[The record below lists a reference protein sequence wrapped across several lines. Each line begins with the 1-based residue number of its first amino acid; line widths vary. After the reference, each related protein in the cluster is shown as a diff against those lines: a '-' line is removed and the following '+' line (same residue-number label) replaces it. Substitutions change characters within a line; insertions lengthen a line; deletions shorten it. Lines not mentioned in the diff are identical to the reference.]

1 MRLTFAFVTVIA
13 MTVMLAGQER
23 DRAKVPDALKWN
35 LADIYPS
42 ETAWRAQKD
51 TIEKELPKLREFQ
64 GALGASPGALA
75 NALEFMSRLDKEL
88 TRLYVYASMLSDQD

>member
-1 MRLTFAFVTVIA
+1 MRLTFTLVTVIV

-35 LADIYPS
+35 LKDVYPS
-42 ETAWRAQKD
+42 EAAWRAQKE

-64 GALGASPGALA
+64 GTLGASPKTLA
-75 NALEFMSRLDKEL
+75 DAMAFM
-88 TRLYVYASMLSDQD
+88 